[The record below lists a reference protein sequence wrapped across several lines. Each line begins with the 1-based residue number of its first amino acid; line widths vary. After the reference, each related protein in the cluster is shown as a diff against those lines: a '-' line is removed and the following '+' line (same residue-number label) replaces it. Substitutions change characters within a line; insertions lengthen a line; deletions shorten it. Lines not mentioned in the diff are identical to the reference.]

1 MKIFKI
7 IFGAILCFSII
18 FTFAFGYK
26 KIDEGHYFGTAEEYK
41 GIITIWQVD
50 SFEGGVGSR
59 KQFLLKVAR
68 EFEKQNP
75 GVLVMVVDRT
85 PESVKES
92 MAKGEAPDMVS
103 FGVGVSVSNFI
114 ELKDLTGNKGGNVGD
129 KTCAIPWC
137 RGGYVLIA
145 NPKLTSEIPNEIE
158 TLLISQGEYNLSTTA
173 VAIEGIKVK
182 NATVKKPMDAYVQF
196 VEGKTPYFLGTQ
208 RDIHRLERRGFE
220 VITKPIIKYND
231 LYQYISVTTS
241 NTLKSYYSEKFIE
254 LLVSESVQKSLS
266 DIGMLGVSEK
276 VEYQNPHLIKMQ
288 DVVCEQTISAFI
300 QKEKLQNLS
309 EDSLAFLLGEKEREI
324 KIKNMLI

>member
-1 MKIFKI
+1 MKIFRI
-7 IFGAILCFSII
+7 ILGAILCFSII
-18 FTFAFGYK
+18 FTFTFGHK
-26 KIDEGHYFGTAEEYK
+26 KINEDHYFGKAEDYK

-75 GVLVMVVDRT
+75 GILIMVVDRT

-92 MAKGEAPDMVS
+92 MENGDVPDMVS

-114 ELKDLTGNKGGNVGD
+114 ELKDLPTTNGGMVGE
-129 KTCAIPWC
+129 KTCAVPWC

-145 NPKLTSEIPNEIE
+145 NPKLTSEIPKEIE

-173 VAIEGIKVK
+173 VAVEGIKVK
-182 NATVKKPMDAYVQF
+182 SVTVKKPMDAYVQF

-220 VITKPIIKYND
+220 VITKPMTKYND
-231 LYQYISVTTS
+231 LYQYVSVTTTS
-241 NTLKSYYSEKFIE
+241 TLKSYYSERFIE
-254 LLVSESVQKSLS
+254 LLLSEIVQKSLS
-266 DIGMLGVSEK
+266 DIGMFGVIKK
-276 VEYQNPHLIKMQ
+276 VEYQNSHLINMQ
-288 DVVCEQTISAFI
+288 NIECEKTISAFT
-300 QKEKLQNLS
+300 QKENVQNLS
-309 EDSLAFLLGEKEREI
+309 LDSLSFLLGEKEREI